1 MNWHYISGFIDADG
15 SIILFKQSNR
25 YYPRIGFHNTCLE
38 ILVKIEE
45 FILKKLNIKGTISH
59 YLPKTD
65 NGEVQYTLTYSS
77 YKSVL
82 PILARL
88 HLRHP
93 KKNFRKNTIDLLN
106 RARVGDTTIDYGK
119 TAKSFRSE
127 DWKYLVGS

>member
-15 SIILFKQSNR
+15 SIILFKQGNR

-45 FILKKLNIKGTISH
+45 FILKKLNIKGTISS

-65 NGEVQYTLTYSS
+65 HGEVQYTLTYSS

-88 HLRHP
+88 QLRHP
-93 KKNFRKNTIDLLN
+93 KKNYRKNTIDLLN
-106 RARVGDTTIDYGK
+106 RARTGDTTIDYEK
-119 TAKSFRSE
+119 TAKSFRSD